1 MLFSDFIENLT
12 VFGLTRQEATLYQA
26 LLSNGEMTGYEV
38 AKITGISRSNVYASL
53 NGLVEKGAA
62 YVEEGE
68 TAKYTP
74 VAIKEFTSNVLKTMQ
89 QKAIFLE
96 KNAPAPL
103 QNSDGYITIK
113 GSQHINNKISQ
124 LLQQTQLRLYILAEK
139 DILEFYRPQ
148 LQTLVANGK
157 KIVILSNGFILDGA
171 IIYNTEPD
179 KGQLRLITDSSY
191 VLTGELTGSTSDTC
205 LYSGQSNLVSVM
217 KEALKNKIILLE
229 K

>member
-113 GSQHINNKISQ
+113 GAQHINNKISQ

-148 LQTLVANGK
+148 LQTLVSNGK

-171 IIYNTEPD
+171 IIYNTEPE

>member
-12 VFGLTRQEATLYQA
+12 VFGLTRQEATLYQS

-68 TAKYTP
+68 SAKYTP
-74 VAIKEFTSNVLKTMQ
+74 VPIKEFTANILKTME
-89 QKAIFLE
+89 QKADFLE

-103 QNSDGYITIK
+103 PPSDGYITIK
-113 GSQHINNKISQ
+113 GAQHINNKISQ
-124 LLQQTQLRLYILAEK
+124 LLEQTQIRLYVFAEK
-139 DILEFYRPQ
+139 ELLESYRSQ
-148 LQTLVANGK
+148 LQSLVQK
-157 KIVILSNGFILDGA
+157 DIKVVILSDGFVLEGA
-171 IIYNTEPD
+171 KVYNTEPE
-179 KGQLRLITDSSY
+179 KGQLRLISDTSY

-205 LYSGQSNLVSVM
+205 LFSGQQNLVSVM
-217 KEALKNKIILLE
+217 REALKNKIILLE

>member
-113 GSQHINNKISQ
+113 GAQHINNKISQ

-148 LQTLVANGK
+148 LQTLVSNGK

-171 IIYNTEPD
+171 IIYNTEPE

-191 VLTGELTGSTSDTC
+191 VLTGKLTGSTSDTC

>member
-113 GSQHINNKISQ
+113 GAQHINNKISQ

-148 LQTLVANGK
+148 LQTLVSNSK

-171 IIYNTEPD
+171 IIYNTEPE